1 MPSDRGLFAVGVG
14 GFFGHID
21 HKSVFHFVV
30 VAVSAACNE
39 LVVERIVRVV
49 PLALVC
55 VVDGFGKRN
64 DAGGHIV
71 FVAARRI
78 HFAARPAC
86 DSARIVGGFCVDN
99 LEVAVLMS
107 KPSVSVIVVLFLSAS
122 GVSLLHATN
131 SADESAI
138 IATSMSDKITIFFL
152 FIPNL

>member
-1 MPSDRGLFAVGVG
+1 MKEVEVYPYAVGPCGLFAVGVG

-99 LEVAVLMS
+99 LEVAVFDEQTFGFGNRR
-107 KPSVSVIVVLFLSAS
+107 VVLIRFGSVVVAR
-122 GVSLLHATN
+122 N
-131 SADESAI
+131 EQRR
-138 IATSMSDKITIFFL
+138 
-152 FIPNL
+152 